1 LELPRRGNRIEEE
14 GIQARKETMIERA
27 QRSAAKIFAVTY
39 LLSMAILMMVFSR
52 FYAPYL
58 VWENGEETARHF
70 VHHEEAIRIY
80 LAGAF
85 VHGVGMIV
93 LLTALYVLLRP
104 VNRGMAL
111 CAAFSRVIYAVFWF
125 IFILDMLGALRFL
138 VGAGA
143 LRGFGPEGLAAL
155 AGAQLDAGRDA
166 YYIGLAFNGLGSALF
181 AWVLLQSRYVP
192 RVLALWGV
200 LSAVYEGFCG
210 FAYLLYPR
218 FGVMHSANWYELPP
232 MTFDLLLCF
241 WLLFRRLKSP
251 ETVLAPPSAA

>member
-1 LELPRRGNRIEEE
+1 
-14 GIQARKETMIERA
+14 MIERA
-27 QRSAAKIFAVTY
+27 QRSAAKIFSATY
-39 LLSMAILMMVFSR
+39 LLSMAILMPAFSR

-58 VWENGEETARHF
+58 TWDNGEATARRF
-70 VHHEEAIRIY
+70 LHHEEAIRIY

-85 VHGVGMIV
+85 VHGIGMIV

-111 CAAFSRVIYAVFWF
+111 CAAFSRVVYAIFWF
-125 IFILDMLGALRFL
+125 IFILDMFGALRFL

-143 LRGFGPEGLAAL
+143 LHGFGPDGLAAL

-166 YYIGLAFNGLGSALF
+166 YYIGLVFNGLGSALF
-181 AWVLLQSRYVP
+181 AWVLFQSRYIP

-200 LSAVYEGFCG
+200 LSAVYEGLCG

-218 FGVMHSANWYELPP
+218 FGVIHSPDWYELPP

-241 WLLFRRLKSP
+241 WLLFRRLKSADTKP
-251 ETVLAPPSAA
+251 ATSSAA

>member
-1 LELPRRGNRIEEE
+1 
-14 GIQARKETMIERA
+14 MIEPA

-39 LLSMAILMMVFSR
+39 LLGLAILMVVFSR

-58 VWENGEETARHF
+58 VWDNGEETARRF

-85 VHGVGMIV
+85 LHGVGMIV

-111 CAAFSRVIYAVFWF
+111 CAAFSRVIYAAFWF
-125 IFILDMLGALRFL
+125 MFILYMLGALRFL
-138 VGAGA
+138 AGA
-143 LRGFGPEGLAAL
+143 AALHGFGADGQAAL

-166 YYIGLAFNGLGSALF
+166 YYIGLTFNALGSALF
-181 AWVLLQSRYVP
+181 AWVLFQSRYIP
-192 RVLALWGV
+192 RVLAWWGV
-200 LSAVYEGFCG
+200 LSAVYEGFCA
-210 FAYLLYPR
+210 FAYLFYPR
-218 FGVMHSANWYELPP
+218 FGGMHSPNWYELPP

-241 WLLFRRLKSP
+241 WLLFSRLKSP
-251 ETVLAPPSAA
+251 DTLLASPSAA

>member
-1 LELPRRGNRIEEE
+1 MVERPQRI
-14 GIQARKETMIERA
+14 
-27 QRSAAKIFAVTY
+27 AAKIFAVTY
-39 LLSMAILMMVFSR
+39 LLSTAVLMVVFSR

-80 LAGAF
+80 LAGAI

-111 CAAFSRVIYAVFWF
+111 CAAFSRVMYAVFWF
-125 IFILDMLGALRFL
+125 VFILEMLGALRFL
-138 VGAGA
+138 AGAGT
-143 LRGFGPEGLAAL
+143 LRGFGPDGLAAL
-155 AGAQLDAGRDA
+155 AGARLDTGRDA
-166 YYIGLAFNGLGSALF
+166 YYIGLVFNALGSALF
-181 AWVLLQSRYVP
+181 AWVLFQSQYIP

-210 FAYLLYPR
+210 SAYLLYPK
-218 FGVMHSANWYELPP
+218 FGVIHSANWYELPP
-232 MTFDLLLCF
+232 MTFDLVLCF
-241 WLLFRRLKSP
+241 WLLFRTLKSP
-251 ETVLAPPSAA
+251 ETVLGPPSAA

>member
-1 LELPRRGNRIEEE
+1 
-14 GIQARKETMIERA
+14 MIEQV
-27 QRSAAKIFAVTY
+27 QRTAAKIFAVTWF
-39 LLSMAILMMVFSR
+39 LSMAIIMVVFPR

-58 VWENGEETARHF
+58 VWANGEETARRF
-70 VHHEEAIRIY
+70 LHHEEAIRIY

-85 VHGVGMIV
+85 VHGVLMIV
-93 LLTALYVLLRP
+93 LLTTLYVLLRP

-111 CAAFSRVIYAVFWF
+111 CAAFCRVTYAVFWF

-138 VGAGA
+138 AGTGA
-143 LRGFGPEGLAAL
+143 LQGFGADGVAAL

-166 YYIGLAFNGLGSALF
+166 YYIGLVFNGLGSLLF
-181 AWVLLQSRYVP
+181 AWVLFQSRYIP

-218 FGVMHSANWYELPP
+218 FGVIHSPNWYELPP

-251 ETVLAPPSAA
+251 ETALAPPSAA

>member
-1 LELPRRGNRIEEE
+1 
-14 GIQARKETMIERA
+14 MIEPA
-27 QRSAAKIFAVTY
+27 QRSAAKVFAVTY
-39 LLSMAILMMVFSR
+39 LLSWAIIVVVFPR

-111 CAAFSRVIYAVFWF
+111 CAALSRVIYAVFWF
-125 IFILDMLGALRFL
+125 IFILDVLGALRFL
-138 VGAGA
+138 AGAGA
-143 LRGFGPEGLAAL
+143 LRGFGPDGLAAL

-181 AWVLLQSRYVP
+181 AWVLRLCLSLVSEIWGDP
-192 RVLALWGV
+192 FGELVRVAADDLRLA
-200 LSAVYEGFCG
+200 A
-210 FAYLLYPR
+210 
-218 FGVMHSANWYELPP
+218 
-232 MTFDLLLCF
+232 LLLAA
-241 WLLFRRLKSP
+241 LPQAEVAGDGVGSSFRGVTGEREAL
-251 ETVLAPPSAA
+251 

>member
-1 LELPRRGNRIEEE
+1 
-14 GIQARKETMIERA
+14 MIERA

-39 LLSMAILMMVFSR
+39 LLGLAIIMVVFPALLCALPGFGR
-52 FYAPYL
+52 
-58 VWENGEETARHF
+58 TARRRR
-70 VHHEEAIRIY
+70 VILCVTHEEAIRIY

-93 LLTALYVLLRP
+93 LLTALYVLLRS

-138 VGAGA
+138 AGAGA

-181 AWVLLQSRYVP
+181 AWVLFPIAVHSTSSGV
-192 RVLALWGV
+192 VWGV
-200 LSAVYEGFCG
+200 SERCLWRG
-210 FAYLLYPR
+210 
-218 FGVMHSANWYELPP
+218 
-232 MTFDLLLCF
+232 
-241 WLLFRRLKSP
+241 
-251 ETVLAPPSAA
+251 SAALPISCIRDLG

>member
-1 LELPRRGNRIEEE
+1 
-14 GIQARKETMIERA
+14 MIERA

-39 LLSMAILMMVFSR
+39 LLSLAILMVVFSH

-70 VHHEEAIRIY
+70 VHHVGAIRIY

-111 CAAFSRVIYAVFWF
+111 CAAISRVIYTVFWF
-125 IFILDMLGALRFL
+125 IFILYMLGALRFL
-138 VGAGA
+138 AGAGA
-143 LRGFGPEGLAAL
+143 LQGFGPDGQAAL

-181 AWVLLQSRYVP
+181 AWVLFQSRYIP
-192 RVLALWGV
+192 RALALWGV
-200 LSAVYEGFCG
+200 ASAVYEGFCG

-218 FGVMHSANWYELPP
+218 FGAMYSPNWYELPP

-251 ETVLAPPSAA
+251 ETVLASSSAA

>member
-1 LELPRRGNRIEEE
+1 
-14 GIQARKETMIERA
+14 MIERA

-39 LLSMAILMMVFSR
+39 LLSMAILMGVFSR

-58 VWENGEETARHF
+58 VWENGEETARRF
-70 VHHEEAIRIY
+70 VNHEESIRIY

-93 LLTALYVLLRP
+93 LLAALYVLLRP

-111 CAAFSRVIYAVFWF
+111 CAAFSRVIYEVFWF
-125 IFILDMLGALRFL
+125 IFILDMFSALRFL
-138 VGAGA
+138 AGTGA
-143 LRGFGPEGLAAL
+143 LRGFGPDGLVAL
-155 AGAQLDAGRDA
+155 AGVQLDAGRDA
-166 YYIGLAFNGLGSALF
+166 YYIGLAFYALGSALF
-181 AWVLLQSRYVP
+181 AWLLFQSRYIP

-218 FGVMHSANWYELPP
+218 FGVIHSANWYELPA
-232 MTFDLLLCF
+232 MTFDLLLCL
-241 WLLFRRLKSP
+241 WLIFRRLKSA
-251 ETVLAPPSAA
+251 ETVLLASPSAA

>member
-1 LELPRRGNRIEEE
+1 
-14 GIQARKETMIERA
+14 MIERA
-27 QRSAAKIFAVTY
+27 QRLAAKIFSVTY
-39 LLSMAILMMVFSR
+39 LLSMAILMAVFSR

-58 VWENGEETARHF
+58 VWENGEETAHRF
-70 VHHEEAIRIY
+70 IHHEEAIRIY

-85 VHGVGMIV
+85 VHGAGMIV

-111 CAAFSRVIYAVFWF
+111 FAAFSRVIYAVFWF

-138 VGAGA
+138 AGAGA
-143 LRGFGPEGLAAL
+143 LRGVGPDGLAAL

-166 YYIGLAFNGLGSALF
+166 YYIGLVFNALGSLLF
-181 AWVLLQSRYVP
+181 AWVLFQSRYIP

-200 LSAVYEGFCG
+200 LSAIYEGFCG

-218 FGVMHSANWYELPP
+218 FGAMHSPNWYELPP
-232 MTFDLLLCF
+232 MIFDLLLCL
-241 WLLFRRLKSP
+241 WLLFRRLRVP
-251 ETVLAPPSAA
+251 ETGLASASASHV

>member
-1 LELPRRGNRIEEE
+1 L
-14 GIQARKETMIERA
+14 IERA
-27 QRSAAKIFAVTY
+27 QRTAAKIFAVTW
-39 LLSMAILMMVFSR
+39 LLGMTIIMVVFPR

-58 VWENGEETARHF
+58 VWANGEETARHF
-70 VHHEEAIRIY
+70 LHHEEAIRIY
-80 LAGAF
+80 MVGAF
-85 VHGVGMIV
+85 VNGVLMLV

-104 VNRGMAL
+104 VNRGLAL

-125 IFILDMLGALRFL
+125 IFILDMFGALRYL
-138 VGAGA
+138 AGAGA
-143 LRGFGPEGLAAL
+143 LHGFGPDGLAAL

-166 YYIGLAFNGLGSALF
+166 YYIGLVFNGLGSLLF
-181 AWVLLQSRYVP
+181 AWVFFQSRYIP

-218 FGVMHSANWYELPP
+218 FGVMHSPDWYELPP

-251 ETVLAPPSAA
+251 MTVLASPSTSLV

>member
-1 LELPRRGNRIEEE
+1 
-14 GIQARKETMIERA
+14 MIERA

-39 LLSMAILMMVFSR
+39 LLSLVNVMVVFPR

-58 VWENGEETARHF
+58 VWGNGEETARNF

-85 VHGVGMIV
+85 VYGVGMIV
-93 LLTALYVLLRP
+93 LLTALYALLRP

-111 CAAFSRVIYAVFWF
+111 CAAFSRVIYTIFWF
-125 IFILDMLGALRFL
+125 ICILDTFGALRML
-138 VGAGA
+138 AGAGA
-143 LRGFGPEGLAAL
+143 LQGFGAGGLAAL
-155 AGAQLDAGRDA
+155 AGAQLDTGRDA
-166 YYIGLAFNGLGSALF
+166 YYIGMVFNALGSALF
-181 AWVLLQSRYVP
+181 AWVLFQSQYIP

-218 FGVMHSANWYELPP
+218 FGVMHSPNWYELPP

-241 WLLFRRLKSP
+241 WLLFRVGKHP
-251 ETVLAPPSAA
+251 ETAKVPSSTGGNPA

>member
-1 LELPRRGNRIEEE
+1 
-14 GIQARKETMIERA
+14 MIEQA
-27 QRSAAKIFAVTY
+27 QRTAAKIFAVTW
-39 LLSMAILMMVFSR
+39 LLGMAIIMVVFPR

-58 VWENGEETARHF
+58 VWANGEETARRF
-70 VHHEEAIRIY
+70 LHHEEAIRIY
-80 LAGAF
+80 MVGAF
-85 VHGVGMIV
+85 VYGVLMLV

-104 VNRGMAL
+104 VNRGLAL

-125 IFILDMLGALRFL
+125 IFILDMFGALRYL
-138 VGAGA
+138 AGAGA
-143 LRGFGPEGLAAL
+143 LHGFGPDGLAAL

-166 YYIGLAFNGLGSALF
+166 YYIGLVFNGLGSALF
-181 AWVLLQSRYVP
+181 AWVLFQSRYIP

-218 FGVMHSANWYELPP
+218 FGVMHSPDWYELPP

-251 ETVLAPPSAA
+251 MTVLASPSTSLV

>member
-1 LELPRRGNRIEEE
+1 
-14 GIQARKETMIERA
+14 MIERA

-39 LLSMAILMMVFSR
+39 LLSMAILMVVFSR

-70 VHHEEAIRIY
+70 LHHEEAIRIY

-138 VGAGA
+138 GGAGA
-143 LRGFGPEGLAAL
+143 LQGFGQDGLAAL

-181 AWVLLQSRYVP
+181 AWVLFQSRYIP
-192 RVLALWGV
+192 RVLTLWGV

-251 ETVLAPPSAA
+251 ETVLAPPFAA

>member
-1 LELPRRGNRIEEE
+1 
-14 GIQARKETMIERA
+14 MIERA

-39 LLSMAILMMVFSR
+39 LLSMAILMVVFSR

-70 VHHEEAIRIY
+70 LHHEEAIRIY

-104 VNRGMAL
+104 VNRGIAL
-111 CAAFSRVIYAVFWF
+111 CAAFSRMIYVVFWF
-125 IFILDMLGALRFL
+125 IFILDMMGALRFL
-138 VGAGA
+138 AGAGA
-143 LRGFGPEGLAAL
+143 LRGFGPDGLAAL

-166 YYIGLAFNGLGSALF
+166 YYIGLVFSGLGSALF
-181 AWVLLQSRYVP
+181 AWVLFQSRYIP

-210 FAYLLYPR
+210 FAYLLHPR
-218 FGVMHSANWYELPP
+218 FGVMHSPNWYELPP

-241 WLLFRRLKSP
+241 WLLFRRLKSQ
-251 ETVLAPPSAA
+251 ETVLASPSAA

>member
-1 LELPRRGNRIEEE
+1 
-14 GIQARKETMIERA
+14 MIERT

-39 LLSMAILMMVFSR
+39 LLGLAILMVVFSR
-52 FYAPYL
+52 FYAPYM
-58 VWENGEETARHF
+58 VWENGEVTARHF

-125 IFILDMLGALRFL
+125 IFILYMLGALRFL
-138 VGAGA
+138 AGAGA
-143 LRGFGPEGLAAL
+143 LQGFGLDGQAAL

-181 AWVLLQSRYVP
+181 AWVLFQSQYVP

-200 LSAVYEGFCG
+200 LSAVYEGFCA

-218 FGVMHSANWYELPP
+218 FGVMHSPNWYELPP

-251 ETVLAPPSAA
+251 ETLSVSPSAA

>member
-1 LELPRRGNRIEEE
+1 
-14 GIQARKETMIERA
+14 MIERA

-39 LLSMAILMMVFSR
+39 LLSIAIIMVAFSR

-70 VHHEEAIRIY
+70 LHHEEAIRIY

-85 VHGVGMIV
+85 LHGVGMIV

-111 CAAFSRVIYAVFWF
+111 CAAFSRLIYAAFWF
-125 IFILDMLGALRFL
+125 IFVLDMLGALRFL
-138 VGAGA
+138 AGAGA
-143 LRGFGPEGLAAL
+143 LQGFGPDGLAAL

-166 YYIGLAFNGLGSALF
+166 YYIGLVFNGLGSALF
-181 AWVLLQSRYVP
+181 AWVLFQSRYIP
-192 RVLALWGV
+192 RPLAWWGI

-210 FAYLLYPR
+210 FSYLLYPR
-218 FGVMHSANWYELPP
+218 FGGMHSANWYELPP

-251 ETVLAPPSAA
+251 ETALAPASAA